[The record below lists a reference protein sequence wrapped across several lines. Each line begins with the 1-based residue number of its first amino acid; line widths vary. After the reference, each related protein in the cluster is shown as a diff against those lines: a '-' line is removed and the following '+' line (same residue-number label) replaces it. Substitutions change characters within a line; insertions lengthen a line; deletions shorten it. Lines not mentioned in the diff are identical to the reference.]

1 MNNQAQT
8 IDISHIADRAKELLK
23 DIPKI
28 KVGLAEVLTKNIV
41 KIYYVSYDK
50 VDLTRIKYHLED
62 EFMPLEIYFTCMPI
76 SIEDKERIF
85 SH

>member
-1 MNNQAQT
+1 MSNQVT
-8 IDISHIADRAKELLK
+8 SIDINSIADRAKELLK
-23 DIPKI
+23 DIPKV
-28 KVGLAEVLTKNIV
+28 KVGLAEILTQNIV

-62 EFMPLEIYFTCMPI
+62 EFEPLQIYFTCMPI
-76 SIEDKERIF
+76 SIADKERIF